1 MRWLAAVLQDSVNW
15 VSKLFDQI
23 VYNKRASL
31 AVKRD
36 GALCHLHFGEFEDLS
51 AMSFKLQPDNN

>member
-1 MRWLAAVLQDSVNW
+1 MNW